1 VWQCTIKC
9 ERNTPESLH
18 GRTQRLMMRYCSAF
32 FGQREQPLNGLK
44 IFNGRVGAKSN
55 KPGGRPCHSPRLG
68 GVIVEPREACPINP
82 DHGSVARHRQIDER
96 CGHLSKR
103 HWRKTASFKS
113 ASRKS
118 PLISFTPFY
127 SLQAEQ
133 LIARGWLFA
142 LANNG
147 VVRAG

>member
-1 VWQCTIKC
+1 MGSKSST
-9 ERNTPESLH
+9 EESAQNRRSRVDDRVTRQDWVALLSS
-18 GRTQRLMMRYCSAF
+18 RVRLARSILITDQSLVTDRSM
-32 FGQREQPLNGLK
+32 
-44 IFNGRVGAKSN
+44 
-55 KPGGRPCHSPRLG
+55 
-68 GVIVEPREACPINP
+68 
-82 DHGSVARHRQIDER
+82 SVADICR
-96 CGHLSKR
+96 K